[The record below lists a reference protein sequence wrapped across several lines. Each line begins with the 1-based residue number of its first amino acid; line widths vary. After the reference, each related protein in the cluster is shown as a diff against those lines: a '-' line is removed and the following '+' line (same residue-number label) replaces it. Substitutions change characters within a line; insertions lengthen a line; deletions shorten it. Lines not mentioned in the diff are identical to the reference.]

1 MLSSK
6 VVIPIR
12 LWQEKQFGSIHQLIL
27 KQVGSVIPPSPNDDS
42 VIGFDKFIILI

>member
-12 LWQEKQFGSIHQLIL
+12 LWQEKQFGSIDQFSIETGWVAH
-27 KQVGSVIPPSPNDDS
+27 PSLS
-42 VIGFDKFIILI
+42 Q